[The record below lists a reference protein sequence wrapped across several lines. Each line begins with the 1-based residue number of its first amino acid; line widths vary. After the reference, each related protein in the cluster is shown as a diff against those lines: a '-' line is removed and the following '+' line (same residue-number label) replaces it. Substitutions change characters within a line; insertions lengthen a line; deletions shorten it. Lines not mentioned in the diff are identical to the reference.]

1 MGLDATDR
9 GLLEKHIDAQIKGI
23 PALMK
28 TMRSSEV
35 KKFLQIKD
43 ESEVVFGMVL
53 GGILEKF
60 YFYYTVSKFVQQVP
74 LDAMFE
80 VIDIVMKRSAEIKD
94 AIFKCG

>member
-1 MGLDATDR
+1 MGLDPTDR

-28 TMRSSEV
+28 TMRSSEM
-35 KKFLQIKD
+35 KKFLQVKD

-53 GGILEKF
+53 GAVLEKF
-60 YFYYTVSKFVQQVP
+60 YFYYTLSKFSQQVP
-74 LDAMFE
+74 LDIMVE
-80 VIDIVMKRSAEIKD
+80 IIDIVMRRAAEIKD